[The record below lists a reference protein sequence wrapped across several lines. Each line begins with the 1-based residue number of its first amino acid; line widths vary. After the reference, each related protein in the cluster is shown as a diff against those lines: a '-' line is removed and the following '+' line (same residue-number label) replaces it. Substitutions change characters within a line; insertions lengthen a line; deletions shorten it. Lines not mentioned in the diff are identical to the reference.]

1 MKNKLTFFI
10 SHNLSQSIFFFLV
23 LFLEFFY
30 FIFIAFKKLNKLDL
44 IFDYS
49 KLLCSLGLFFNNIR
63 FLTKS
68 YHHKLLL
75 QIKAL
80 LLQVHIFLQQEIIL
94 LIYLFTKPILFLQ
107 HYFSLK
113 FFFSKF
119 EFFLI
124 LEQIFSL

>member
-10 SHNLSQSIFFFLV
+10 SNNLSQSIFFFLL

-107 HYFSLK
+107 HYFFLK

-119 EFFLI
+119 KFFLV